1 MDRRINE
8 GIIDL
13 NERKQKINEE
23 NIHVL
28 EQVKDILT
36 IKETDFATVQMCAEY
51 FEVSERRIR
60 QIINEINEELKN
72 YNKNLEDNYKLTK
85 TKISKLIQMGWS
97 LDKKITDNY
106 IRKMRANTDE
116 ERSVI
121 AEEVVLAFVEV
132 YGTSN
137 ADSIEAT
144 LVT

>member
-1 MDRRINE
+1 
-8 GIIDL
+8 
-13 NERKQKINEE
+13 
-23 NIHVL
+23 
-28 EQVKDILT
+28 
-36 IKETDFATVQMCAEY
+36 
-51 FEVSERRIR
+51 
-60 QIINEINEELKN
+60 
-72 YNKNLEDNYKLTK
+72 
-85 TKISKLIQMGWS
+85 MGWS